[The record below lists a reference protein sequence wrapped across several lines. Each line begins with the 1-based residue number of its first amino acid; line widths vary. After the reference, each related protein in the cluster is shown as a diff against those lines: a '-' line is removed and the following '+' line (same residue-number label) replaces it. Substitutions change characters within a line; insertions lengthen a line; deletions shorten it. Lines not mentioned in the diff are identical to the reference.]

1 MFSSKS
7 NNDTPKAEYKA
18 QSRKTSGI
26 PSVLSSDLPILG
38 NLISDGAV
46 DIDGYVEGN
55 VQCASASIHKNGRV
69 KGDVVAESIQIY
81 GKVEGLIKARSVQLF
96 KGCHVEGVI
105 MHESITIED
114 GAFVDGRFKRTD
126 RVLED
131 TTPKEEI
138 FSKLAKKEVKD
149 EVKPEHTPSL
159 TKPEADDAEAIKEE
173 AAAPVRLESGEK
185 ADLPTPPATPPLSD
199 EDDEITP
206 DEVPEARGASLKFEM
221 VSDDEKEQELEEAE
235 KAASGKRPRRIR
247 MLDNL
252 RLISENNN

>member
-7 NNDTPKAEYKA
+7 NNDTPKADYKA

-26 PSVLSSDLPILG
+26 PSVLSSDLAILG

-138 FSKLAKKEVKD
+138 FGKPAEKAPKD
-149 EVKPEHTPSL
+149 EEGQKNAPTLIESE
-159 TKPEADDAEAIKEE
+159 TKDADAAKEKEE
-173 AAAPVRLESGEK
+173 VEPVRLESGEK
-185 ADLPTPPATPPLSD
+185 ADLPNPPATPPLSD

-206 DEVPEARGASLKFEM
+206 DEVPEARGAR
-221 VSDDEKEQELEEAE
+221 
-235 KAASGKRPRRIR
+235 G
-247 MLDNL
+247 
-252 RLISENNN
+252 